1 MVVAKYL
8 EGDESLYLDHETYGR
23 LTAMFDVGGYPHK
36 VLFDRDGAV
45 LQERYVLTPDWKG
58 VEE

>member
-1 MVVAKYL
+1 
-8 EGDESLYLDHETYGR
+8 
-23 LTAMFDVGGYPHK
+23 MFDVGGYPHK